1 MKLFKAFLK
10 RLFRVKKHEHEPDK
24 PLIFSNLILVF
35 FCLFMLA
42 SASAVS
48 AYSHFGDSYYYL
60 KNQLLPLIIGLGLFF
75 IFSRIDYHFWR
86 KNAIY
91 FLGGSLVLLILVFIP
106 GLSAGYGTAH
116 SWINI
121 FGFSIQPS
129 EFVKLSFLIYLA
141 AWLEL
146 RGKAVKEFSQGLAP
160 FLIILG
166 VICLLMYKQPDLGT
180 LSIIVLSSLIVYFVG
195 GAKIRHMLAI
205 LILMGMA
212 LWGVVGMNG
221 YQAQRFQCLAD
232 PSFSPDHI
240 CYQINQS
247 LIAVGS
253 GGWTGRGLGE
263 SRQKFLYLPEV
274 SGDAIFPIISE
285 EIGFIFSTFL
295 ILLYLFI
302 FYRGWIIAKSSADIF
317 GRLLSIGV
325 VSWILIQVFLNI
337 GGMTNLVPITGVPLP
352 FISAGGSALIAGLMA
367 LGILVNIS
375 KQTSNR

>member
-24 PLIFSNLILVF
+24 PLIFSTLILVVF
-35 FCLFMLA
+35 GLLMLA

>member
-24 PLIFSNLILVF
+24 PLIFSTLILVVF
-35 FCLFMLA
+35 GLLMLA

-48 AYSHFGDSYYYL
+48 AYSRFGDSYYYL
-60 KNQLLPLIIGLGLFF
+60 KHQLIPLIIGLGLFF
-75 IFSRIDYHFWR
+75 LFSRIDYHFWR
-86 KNAIY
+86 RNAIY
-91 FLGGSLVLLILVFIP
+91 FLGGTLVLLILVFIP
-106 GLSAGYGTAH
+106 GLSAGYGTAR
-116 SWINI
+116 SWIHI

-129 EFVKLSFLIYLA
+129 EFVKLFFLIYLA

-166 VICLLMYKQPDLGT
+166 VISLLMYKQPDLGT
-180 LSIIVLSSLIVYFVG
+180 LSIIILSSLIVYFVG

-221 YQAQRFQCLAD
+221 YQAQRFQCLTD
-232 PSFSPDHI
+232 PGFSPNDI

-285 EIGFIFSTFL
+285 EIGFIFSTLL
-295 ILLYLFI
+295 IFLYLFI
-302 FYRGWIIAKSSADIF
+302 FYRGWIIAKSSADVF

-337 GGMTNLVPITGVPLP
+337 GGMTGLVPMTGVPLP
-352 FISAGGSALIAGLMA
+352 FISSGGSAIMAGLMA